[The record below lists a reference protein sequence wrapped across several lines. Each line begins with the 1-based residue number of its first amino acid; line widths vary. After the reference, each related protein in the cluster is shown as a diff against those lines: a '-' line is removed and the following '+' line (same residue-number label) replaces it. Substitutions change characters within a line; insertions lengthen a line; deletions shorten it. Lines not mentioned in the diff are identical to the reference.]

1 MPRFLLLCVFLATM
15 AAAESSSPFGMAS
28 ADGLSGYPFLPS
40 SDVLEMGIFR
50 IQGML
55 EYIDVDGRGN
65 IFRLPLDVGWGWFDN
80 VEVSAGIPIYISDNA
95 WNEGVLGNLSVSG
108 AWKYETARGGS
119 ALRFSGG
126 VSIPTG
132 AEERDPDIEV
142 FVGAAT
148 STTFRL
154 FRLSAEAKYVLDS
167 SRDSMRFTLGGAS
180 YVTGDV
186 VVFGSLSG
194 STVGEMNL
202 TGGLVTLPWE
212 NLSLSGSVTVGLEG
226 PWDFILSAGLA
237 WTGLRF

>member
-1 MPRFLLLCVFLATM
+1 MPRCLLLCVFIATI
-15 AAAESSSPFGMAS
+15 AVAESSSPFGLAS
-28 ADGLSGYPFLPS
+28 ADGLSGYPRLPS
-40 SDVLEMGIFR
+40 SDVLEVGVFR
-50 IQGML
+50 IQGMF

-65 IFRLPLDVGWGWFDN
+65 MIRLPLNVGYGWFDN
-80 VEVSAGIPIYISDNA
+80 VEVAAGIPLYLSDNA
-95 WNEGVLGNLSVSG
+95 WSEGVLGNLLVSG

-119 ALRFSGG
+119 TLRLSGG

-132 AEERDPDIEV
+132 AEQRDPDVEA
-142 FVGAAT
+142 FLGAST

-167 SRDSMRFTLGGAS
+167 SHDSMRFSLGGAS
-180 YVTGDV
+180 YVTGDIV
-186 VVFGSLSG
+186 VHGSLSG

-202 TGGLVTLPWE
+202 TGGLAVSPGE
-212 NLSLSGSVTVGLEG
+212 SVSLTGSATVGLDG